1 MNSDTA
7 NKKRCFSQDTRA
19 YIPFAVIGM
28 FILLFAV
35 IVSVYIAK
43 TDYELAEI
51 IYTTD
56 TTNVEETA
64 VDFASADLA
73 RCLNY
78 AGMEALV
85 WQGEHPVIKPEAT
98 SNEIMESDGFS
109 VAADSRDVE
118 PVILSGC
125 QCPFLLMHSNS
136 FHVFFLIIQGH
147 LS

>member
-1 MNSDTA
+1 
-7 NKKRCFSQDTRA
+7 
-19 YIPFAVIGM
+19 M

-56 TTNVEETA
+56 TTNMEETA

-78 AGMEALV
+78 AGMEALA

-118 PVILSGC
+118 PGDTVRVSVS
-125 QCPFLLMHSNS
+125 LLMHSNS
-136 FHVFFLIIQGH
+136 FHAFFQISQGH